1 MIWYVIPARKGS
13 KGLPNKNRLLFDFT
27 ASTIKN
33 VHHDVIVTTNDEYI
47 IDKAQEYEF
56 NVRRRPDEL
65 AQDTTSIKAVM
76 FDVFWWYKLKADDI
90 VVMLYLT
97 YPQRKWL
104 DITKGLEYFYSY
116 EAKSML
122 CRKEWQGVH
131 PCLAMFQMYNNK
143 GKQLFYH
150 NYYRRQDYP
159 KVFEISHF
167 IAIFKV
173 GELDKLNYQLY
184 NQDTIFMPIRSDV
197 IDIDTIEDFKK
208 YEQCDERT

>member
-76 FDVFWWYKLKADDI
+76 FDVFWWYNLKADDI